1 MRIKAESEILDIAV
15 RKRIIE
21 EIEGPENLSRK
32 ADHYRRQL
40 AYKDAIPRFVREL
53 LELQLLP
60 ETVQE
65 MSYCLSNIAISRKVV
80 DKLARVYSHG
90 AKRTVVD
97 DNGNPLEDA
106 TTNLNE
112 LEKELDF
119 NTQMKTQNRILKLHR
134 NAALY
139 IKPCPIYT
147 QDSSYYSIRLE
158 PLAPYLYDVVE
169 QFYDRTKP
177 LAFVLSNYSYE
188 QIHYTTRDPGRLDVK
203 RVGNQPPFQGG
214 DGKDQAIAD
223 KKEDENS
230 EKKQYIWWTE
240 NYHFTTDET
249 GEILPNE
256 SGEVVIEN
264 PIKMLP
270 IIPQAVDRAG
280 SFWAEG
286 GNDLTHGAILI
297 NSMITHVLHIGV
309 TQGYGQFWM
318 RGKNPPRNVM
328 VGPNRT
334 IIMEQ
339 KDADEPT
346 PEIGFESANPPLDQL
361 RSLIEMYV
369 SLYLTTNNLSTSGV
383 KMDLS
388 SSSFPSGI
396 SLMLDKA
403 ESMED
408 VKDQE
413 QMFLDLEPM
422 AWQVIGAFQ
431 RLFSQTNTLDPK
443 LEGLLLPQDA
453 DVVTQF
459 PHPDPIIS
467 ETEKLTNI
475 EKRKTLGLNTAAELL
490 QLDQPHLTKEQADQ
504 KLMQI
509 LEEKA
514 NRLMKVTAGIA
525 EKPEVED
532 ESEGDDDEGS
542 EDESGEEGAI
552 DGAGPIQ

>member
-15 RKRIIE
+15 RKKIIE
-21 EIEGPENLSRK
+21 EIEGPENLARK

-53 LELQLLP
+53 LEMQLKP
-60 ETVQE
+60 ETVEE
-65 MSYCLSNIAISRKVV
+65 MSYCISNIAISRKVV
-80 DKLARVYSHG
+80 DKLARVYNNG
-90 AKRTVVD
+90 AKRAFVGPDGKPD
-97 DNGNPLEDA
+97 DEA
-106 TTNLNE
+106 TTNLND

-119 NTQMKTQNRILKLHR
+119 NSQMKTQNRVLKLHR

-139 IKPCPIYT
+139 IKPCPVVEN
-147 QDSSYYSIRLE
+147 DSSYYKLKIE

-169 QFYDRTKP
+169 QYYDRTMP
-177 LAFVLSNYSYE
+177 LAIILSNYAYE
-188 QIHYTTRDPGRLDVK
+188 QTHYTTRDAGRLDVK
-203 RVGNQPPFQGG
+203 RATNVPPYQGG

-223 KKEDENS
+223 KKEDENR

-249 GEILPNE
+249 GAILPNE
-256 SGEVVIEN
+256 AGEVVIEN

-270 IIPQAVDRAG
+270 VIPQAVDRAG

-286 GNDLTHGAILI
+286 GNDLTHGAVLI

-334 IIMEQ
+334 IILEQ
-339 KDADEPT
+339 KDANDPT

-388 SSSFPSGI
+388 SSSFASGI

-413 QMFLDLEPM
+413 QMFLDLEPV
-422 AWQVIGAFQ
+422 AWEVIQKFM
-431 RLFSQTNTLDPK
+431 RLFQETNTLDPK
-443 LEGLLLPQDA
+443 LEGLLLPEDGE
-453 DVVTQF
+453 VVVHF

-475 EKRKTLGLNTAAELL
+475 EKRKALGINTAAELI
-490 QLDQPHLTKEQADQ
+490 QLDQPHLTKDQADE

-509 LEEKA
+509 LEERA
-514 NRLMKVTAGIA
+514 GRLVRAMNGQA
-525 EKPEVED
+525 ESQAPEMDLEEPDDEDEDEVEN
-532 ESEGDDDEGS
+532 ESS
-542 EDESGEEGAI
+542 EDEGRQE
-552 DGAGPIQ
+552 